1 VSEAACARYYATGG
15 SLPDNSQSP
24 KAVSAEDKEA
34 VPKKT
39 LVGRAVHTTK
49 KAVAFIKEG
58 IHHYWLGSKLLAL
71 NVRTA
76 FNIAVRLKNG
86 HTLTV
91 RRLLSERLCAVCVC
105 GRGRVCA
112 NNERNCCTILFDH
125 AATREATHDQDDGR
139 PVPAGPLCGVRD
151 RALHGVF
158 AADRPQDFPQHA
170 ALDLPG
176 KLAPGARPA
185 HFLRSLP

>member
-1 VSEAACARYYATGG
+1 MSEAACARYYATGG
-15 SLPDNSQSP
+15 SLPDSNQSP

-39 LVGRAVHTTK
+39 LVGRAVHSTK
-49 KAVAFIKEG
+49 KVVTFIKEG

-91 RRLLSERLCAVCVC
+91 RGLLSASVRVLSWCVC
-105 GRGRVCA
+105 GRAWVCA
-112 NNERNCCTILFDH
+112 NNERNCCTTFFI

-139 PVPAGPLCGVRD
+139 PVPTGPLCGVRD

-176 KLAPGARPA
+176 NLLGAPPI
-185 HFLRSLP
+185 LRSQL